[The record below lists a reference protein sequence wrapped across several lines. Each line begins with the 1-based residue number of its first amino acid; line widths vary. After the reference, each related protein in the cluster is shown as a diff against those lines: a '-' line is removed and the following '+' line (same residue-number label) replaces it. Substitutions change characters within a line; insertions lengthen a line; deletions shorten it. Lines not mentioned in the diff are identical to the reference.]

1 VPRIVEETILE
12 GKIVPGLL
20 RNAVDVTR
28 SEGKHTVAGRG
39 ILAW

>member
-1 VPRIVEETILE
+1 VPRIVEETIIE

-20 RNAVDVTR
+20 RNAAGVVRDDATLA
-28 SEGKHTVAGRG
+28 EGRG